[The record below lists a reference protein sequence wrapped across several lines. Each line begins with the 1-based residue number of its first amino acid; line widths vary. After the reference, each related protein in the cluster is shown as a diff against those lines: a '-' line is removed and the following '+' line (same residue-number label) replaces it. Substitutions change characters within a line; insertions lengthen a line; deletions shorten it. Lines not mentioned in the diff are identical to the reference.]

1 MKFGFKLSI
10 SFFLLL
16 IFTKFSFGQKQS
28 ITGKVID
35 DAGKP
40 VAYASI
46 TFKGSNKGGT
56 WTMEDG
62 SFRTYVPKGV
72 DTIVYTHLN
81 YNRNSKKIDGND
93 IINIVVDKKIPSQTT
108 LNVVGT
114 HKFTTKELSAIKNKR
129 DEITEADD
137 RIFTKVEINA
147 SFIGGEKAFQKYLA
161 MTITYPD
168 TATISTVKGIVEV
181 SFIVGKDGLAKSVT
195 LLKGVNKFADNL
207 VLQAISKMP
216 KWTPTLQN
224 GRYVEQYKEVSVS
237 FDITGIE

>member
-62 SFRTYVPKGV
+62 SFRTYIPKGV
-72 DTIVYTHLN
+72 DTIICTHLN
-81 YNRNSKKIDGND
+81 YNRSSKEIDGND
-93 IINIVVDKKIPSQTT
+93 IINFVVDKKIPSQTT

-114 HKFTTKELSAIKNKR
+114 HKFTPEELSANKNKR

-161 MTITYPD
+161 TTIIYPD

-181 SFIVGKDGLAKSVT
+181 SFIVGKDGLSKSVT

-216 KWTPTLQN
+216 KWTPALQN